1 MPKPRV
7 LEAEQAREGLR
18 RGMDLIADVVGVTLG
33 PLGGLVVNE
42 VFGRSEPE
50 LLTDGATIA
59 RRIIELPDRGENVG
73 AMLLRHMVWHMR
85 QEMGDGSVTTAV
97 LAQAILRE
105 AHRCIV
111 AGANL
116 MMIRRGME
124 RALQAAVQALREMAV
139 PIEGEEQIAA
149 LATGVT
155 GDPEMGRVLGEI
167 FDILGPEGALV
178 VEEYA
183 STYLE
188 REYLEGARWRGQ
200 YDSPYFI
207 TDAARRLC
215 VLENPRILITDARI
229 SDLADIQPIMEQ
241 MIQAKAG
248 PLAIIA
254 WGVSGVALSTL
265 VTNHQRN
272 VLKAVSVKFGLVG
285 EHRLR
290 ALEDMA
296 IMTGAR
302 FITEQMGMRV
312 ADATLDDLGRA
323 RRIEVGAKEFTIIG
337 PQGDPEAVR
346 QRMAQIKVEL
356 QQATDQEERD
366 KLRERLNWISGG
378 IGILKIGAPSAKER
392 EIKKERAREAARL
405 IAAAMEEGV
414 VPGGAVAYLH
424 AIPAVR
430 AVSAEGDE
438 AFGVEILAR
447 ALRAPLERLLRNAG
461 LYPPVVIDEILRHG
475 PRFGYD
481 VISGEI
487 VDMMEAGIMDAVKVL
502 RTALETAVSGA
513 VMAFTTEAV
522 VLHRKPAQS
531 TEP

>member
-1 MPKPRV
+1 MPRPRV
-7 LEAEQAREGLR
+7 LNADQAQRGLK
-18 RGMDLIADVVGVTLG
+18 RGIDIMADLVSVTLG
-33 PLGGLVVNE
+33 PRGGLVVNE

-59 RRIIELPDRGENVG
+59 RRIIQLPERSTDVG

-85 QEMGDGSVTTAV
+85 QEMGDGSVITAV
-97 LAQAILRE
+97 LTQAILRE
-105 AHRCIV
+105 AYRCIA
-111 AGANL
+111 AGANA
-116 MMIRRGME
+116 MVIRRGME
-124 RALQAAVQALREMAV
+124 KALKAAVQALREMAV
-139 PIEGEEQIAA
+139 PIEGEDQIAA

-155 GDPEMGRVLGEI
+155 GDPDMGRMLGEI

-183 STYLE
+183 SMYLE
-188 REYLEGARWRGQ
+188 REYVEGARWKGN

-207 TDAARRLC
+207 TDTAHRRC

-229 SDLADIQPIMEQ
+229 SELSDIQPIMEQ

-265 VTNHQRN
+265 VTNHQRK
-272 VLKAVSVKFGLVG
+272 VLPAVSVKFGLLG

-302 FITEQMGMRV
+302 FITEQAGMRV
-312 ADATLDDLGRA
+312 ANATLDDLGRA
-323 RRIEVGAKEFTIIG
+323 RRIEVGEKEFTIIG
-337 PQGDPEAVR
+337 PQGDPAAIR
-346 QRMAQIKVEL
+346 QRLAQIKAEL
-356 QQATDQEERD
+356 QQTSDLEERD
-366 KLRERLNWISGG
+366 KLRERIGWLSGG
-378 IGILKIGAPSAKER
+378 IGILKIGATSAKER
-392 EIKKERAREAARL
+392 EIKKERAQEAAKL

-414 VPGGAVAYLH
+414 VPGGGVAYLNVV
-424 AIPAVR
+424 PAVR
-430 AVSAEGDE
+430 AVEAEGDE

-447 ALRAPLERLLRNAG
+447 ALRAPIERLLSNAG
-461 LYPPVVIDEILRHG
+461 LYPPIVIEEIQRQG
-475 PRFGYD
+475 PGYGYD
-481 VISGEI
+481 VITGEI
-487 VDMMEAGIMDAVKVL
+487 KDMMEAGIMDAVKVL

-513 VMAFTTEAV
+513 AMAFTTGAV
-522 VLHRKPAQS
+522 VLRRKPVES
-531 TEP
+531 MEP